1 MQINKRKSLIFSAS
15 FIFALILTILF
26 LIFSF
31 MHPTLHLT
39 KASGFSQKDLN
50 KQSNKLRFVV
60 PDTIDT
66 TKTTYISIKKEWFES
81 KGLGKITEIKAKP
94 GKYLALDFTDRHY
107 EDEVFTIYTKNW
119 LGITRKH
126 DVIVDYSNYL
136 RVFFPESYDGA
147 TPRKPIILP
156 YSKLE
161 SDYRAKLEDLR
172 KYDSFFAYDKKG
184 LVTSTAVHKEEV
196 FNKQNARGRAFI
208 VNNNTRISLVYDF
221 VLPGIFKDQ
230 TQKTQVYEQVEK
242 AVGKAKT
249 YDPLSQGL
257 EIKFN
262 TPPFYITKFLG
273 WYYTDPAGN
282 RVDLLPGQEFQI
294 PTWVKSELR
303 LIAKYE
309 MTTDVSKLG
318 PALDKQGLVSV
329 SYFDGP
335 ERVFFDIV
343 RKGTLLKER
352 VYAKPGYAYQGWYT
366 DPELTNKVDFK
377 KDIAD
382 THTVLYLKSKERP
395 ETPVQTHTVNFIT
408 KTHANQLLPLTVKH
422 GEKLDSNYSLPT
434 TVSYLDSE
442 GDLYELDYWR
452 LVDPLTGT
460 KTRFD
465 FNTPITE
472 DITLE
477 AVLKKRPIPNSKYTI
492 KRYFE
497 SLEHPGEFIEDIS
510 KQEEVIGQVP
520 GQEVELL
527 QHQYKAP
534 EGFDLTSDTE
544 TKKTINKDGS
554 TVFELKYTRIRY
566 KVNFEVNYN
575 NHFESANASSEPTQ
589 TIAYQGKVQKPQLTP
604 SLTKLGHTY
613 TFKHWQLKDAMG
625 NVYKEVKAFDFINT
639 QITKNTTLVAYFKEE
654 VQTAKYTIKHIYKG
668 LVQSQD
674 VVELESKNGQVGS
687 SVTVSEANGISKP
700 GFEIKPQSET
710 KIIQANGQTTFT
722 LTYERKTYLV
732 EYHYNS
738 GTLNGETSTSKTY
751 KFEEVLKD
759 VEHPKKTDPAQLKDY
774 TFVGWQDEATGEMID
789 FSQDNKVVKNLKLKA
804 IWQEATATRPVYLKI
819 IWEKINEPA
828 DQEVEQKIST
838 PRTIGATAQ
847 ITDADIQAAL
857 NQFISN
863 NPRPYYESNFDAANS
878 TTSVTITT
886 STDKHYITVYFK
898 ARTYTVNFDYDGLV
912 NSSVA
917 DVLKSAITLKYTQ
930 KLSAEIVDKMKAVLK
945 PGTADKDYMF
955 DKLIDKTTG
964 QEFDPTIAYNKNL
977 ELKPVFKEKDV
988 LVDITPKVSD
998 FDEDKVENPTW
1009 PKQTVKVGTKFDF
1022 QPTTN
1027 IKSGWRFLGWTKTQ
1041 GGPVEEITVTRATRE
1056 VYAVFAPGDTT
1067 YKIKHI
1073 FEGIEDISEREEVI
1087 TKSAKTNDSV
1097 TVSES
1102 DKLNGYDHG
1111 FEVKTTSQAQ
1121 TIKADGSTTFTLRYT
1136 RREFDVTFNV
1146 NFKNQLEGIASTN
1159 PETQKVKYEGKAKM
1173 PNDVPSITKHGRT
1186 YEFIHWQT
1194 EVSMNGTY
1202 SEQNAYDFLSKV
1214 TNNLSLV
1221 AYFKETIQ
1229 TVRYKVIH
1237 KLEKQGKY
1245 SSLDGKYDEVPEI
1258 ISNQKVE
1265 DGAIY
1270 RDYYALDY
1278 NLYEKDATHP
1288 DNVLYAQLT
1297 AGDNTTEVRQYYKL
1311 KEISVEFKKTEGI
1324 KNFKTADT
1332 IKVKKTRRITL
1343 PEYELKD
1350 NYKFIGWSL
1359 SETGSVESEFIAGDS
1374 NMQIFAKTEIQERE
1388 ITYTIRTQ
1396 KVDGSYDENTA
1407 TKSGKIG
1414 SKHTVEYTNY
1424 DNTIYQNPQ
1433 YSKSELTISAN
1444 QAENKVTVTI
1454 DRKTYTVTYQ
1464 VSGHSSTI
1472 PNKIFRHGQTHG
1484 EIDENQFQA
1493 DDLKIVKLELD
1504 GNQKSKEEIKNL
1516 IVTNNHTIKVYVGE
1530 ATRLVGKYPQ
1540 TKVTNTAGIV
1550 EDKQDN
1556 RQLHFNSKGINHLME
1571 ITRHYYKDNLG
1582 NRYEKLNGAYYK
1594 FEDVEFVKIPK
1605 KDTWFTKRIIDF
1617 SPFNFHYNDYA
1628 DNSKPEH
1635 SIFKAMVLEIGSII
1649 GETTYMPTYGD
1660 DRDFDIKPALGPT
1673 SNNFKF
1679 RKQAT
1684 DYANAVLG
1692 QYVGWE
1698 KQYRGADLTALGV
1711 GSDWQPFYQDSHK
1724 SNWWLGSQYI
1734 SQNSKPRARAILA
1747 SYLFFSNV
1755 NYVYGIVV
1763 CIR

>member
-1 MQINKRKSLIFSAS
+1 MQINKRKSLIISAL
-15 FIFALILTILF
+15 FIFALILTALF
-26 LIFSF
+26 LFFSF
-31 MHPTLHLT
+31 THPTLHLT
-39 KASGFSQKDLN
+39 KTSGFSQKDLK

-81 KGLGKITEIKAKP
+81 FGLGKITEIKAKP
-94 GKYLALDFTDRHY
+94 GKYLALDFTDRQY
-107 EDEVFTIYTKNW
+107 DSEVFTIYTKNW
-119 LGITRKH
+119 FGIKKQH

-147 TPRKPIILP
+147 APRKPIILP

-161 SDYRAKLEDLR
+161 TDYRAKLEELQR
-172 KYDSFFAYDKKG
+172 YDSFFAYDKKG
-184 LVTSTAVHKEEV
+184 LVASTAIRSEEV
-196 FNKQNARGRAFI
+196 FNKQNAQGRAFI

-221 VLPGIFKDQ
+221 VLPGIFKNQ

-242 AVGKAKT
+242 AVGKTKT
-249 YDPLSQGL
+249 YDPAKQGL

-309 MTTDVSKLG
+309 MTTDTSKLG

-352 VYAKPGYAYQGWYT
+352 VYAKLGYAYQGWYT
-366 DPELTNKVDFK
+366 DPELTNKVDFNK
-377 KDIAD
+377 NTAD
-382 THTVLYLKSKERP
+382 THTVLYLKSIKKP
-395 ETPVQTHTVNFIT
+395 ETPAQTHTVNFIT
-408 KTHANQLLPLTVKH
+408 KTNANQLLPLSVRH
-422 GEKLDSNYSLPT
+422 GEKLDINYSLPS
-434 TVSYLDSE
+434 TVSYLDE
-442 GDLYELDYWR
+442 HGNLWELDYWN
-452 LVDPLTGT
+452 LVDPITGT

-465 FNTPITE
+465 FNTLITE

-477 AVLKKRPIPNSKYTI
+477 AVLKKRLIPNSKYNI

-497 SLEHPGEFIEDIS
+497 SLEHTGEFIEDAS

-520 GQEVELL
+520 DQEVELL
-527 QHQYKAP
+527 AHQYKAP
-534 EGFDLTSDTE
+534 EGFNLTSDTK

-554 TVFELKYTRIRY
+554 TVFELRYTRIRY

-575 NHFESANASSEPTQ
+575 NHFAGANASSELTQ
-589 TIAYQGKVQKPQLTP
+589 TIPYQGKVRRPQLAP
-604 SLTKLGHTY
+604 SLTKPGHTY
-613 TFKHWQLKDAMG
+613 TFKHWQLKDEMG
-625 NVYKEVKAFDFINT
+625 NVYKGVNAFDFENA
-639 QITKNTTLVAYFKEE
+639 QIIKNTTLVAYFKEE

-674 VVELESKNGQVGS
+674 FVELESKNGQVGS
-687 SVTVSEANGISKP
+687 SVTVSEANRISKP

-710 KIIQANGQTTFT
+710 KTIQANGQTTFT
-722 LTYERKTYLV
+722 LTYERKTFLV
-732 EYHYNS
+732 EYNYNS
-738 GTLNGETSTSKTY
+738 GIVNGETQTSETY
-751 KFEEVLKD
+751 KFEEVLRD
-759 VEHPKKTDPAQLKDY
+759 IEHPTKTDPAHLKTY
-774 TFVGWQDEATGEMID
+774 TFAGWQDEATGQIID
-789 FSQDNKVVKNLKLKA
+789 FSQNIKVDKNLKLKA
-804 IWQEATATRPVYLKI
+804 IWQEATATRPVYLKM
-819 IWEKINEPA
+819 IWEKIDELT
-828 DQEVEQKIST
+828 DQEFEQEIST

-847 ITDADIQAAL
+847 IMDADIQAAL
-857 NQFISN
+857 NQFIAN
-863 NPRPYYESNFDAANS
+863 NPHPNHESNFDVARS
-878 TTSVTITT
+878 VSSVTITT
-886 STDKHYITVYFK
+886 SNDKHYITVYFK

-930 KLSAEIVDKMKAVLK
+930 KLSAEIVDKMKAVSK
-945 PGTADKDYMF
+945 PGTTDKDYVF
-955 DKLIDKTTG
+955 DKLINKTTG
-964 QEFDPTIAYNKNL
+964 EEFDPTIAYNKNL
-977 ELKPVFKEKDV
+977 ELKPIFKEKDV
-988 LVDITPKVSD
+988 LVEITPKVSD
-998 FDEDKVENPTW
+998 IDEDKVENPTW

-1027 IKSGWRFLGWTKTQ
+1027 IKSGWRFLGWAKTPS
-1041 GGPVEEITVTRATRE
+1041 GIVEEITVTRTTRE

-1087 TKSAKTNDSV
+1087 TKHAKTNDSV

-1111 FEVKTTSQAQ
+1111 FEVKTAAQTQ
-1121 TIKADGSTTFTLRYT
+1121 TIKPDGSTTFTLKYT

-1146 NFKNQLEGIASTN
+1146 NFKNQLEGTASQN
-1159 PETQKVKYEGKAKM
+1159 PATQKVKYEGKAKM
-1173 PNDVPSITKHGRT
+1173 PNTTPSITKHGRT

-1202 SEQNAYDFLSKV
+1202 SEQQAYDFLSKV
-1214 TNNLSLV
+1214 TNNFTLV

-1229 TVRYKVIH
+1229 TVRYKVVH

-1265 DGAIY
+1265 DGATY
-1270 RDYYALDY
+1270 RDYYALDS
-1278 NLYEKDATHP
+1278 NLYEKDTTHP

-1359 SETGSVESEFIAGDS
+1359 SETGAVESEFIAGDG

-1396 KVDGSYDENTA
+1396 KVDGSYAENTI

-1414 SKHTVEYTNY
+1414 TNHIVEYTNY

-1433 YSKSELTISAN
+1433 YSKQDLTVSAN
-1444 QAENKVTVTI
+1444 QADNQVTITI

-1464 VSGHSSTI
+1464 VDGHSLKI
-1472 PNKIFRHGQTHG
+1472 PDKTFRHGQTHG
-1484 EIDENQFQA
+1484 EIDESNFQA
-1493 DDLKIVKLELD
+1493 DELTIVKLELD

-1530 ATRLVGKYPQ
+1530 PTRLVGKYPQ

-1550 EDKQDN
+1550 EDKQDE
-1556 RQLHFNSKGINHLME
+1556 RQLHFTSKGNNYSIDF
-1571 ITRHYYKDNLG
+1571 TRHYYKDNLG
-1582 NRYEKLNGAYYK
+1582 NKYEKFNGQYYK

-1605 KDTWFTKRIIDF
+1605 KNTWFTKRIIDF

-1628 DNSKPEH
+1628 DNAKPEK
-1635 SIFKAMVLEIGSII
+1635 SIFNAMVGEIGRMI
-1649 GETTYMPTYGD
+1649 GETTYMPTYDDGD
-1660 DRDFDIKPALGPT
+1660 FSVKPALGPT
-1673 SNNFKF
+1673 NNNFKI
-1679 RKQAT
+1679 RRQPT
-1684 DYANAVLG
+1684 DYASAVLG
-1692 QYVGWE
+1692 NYVGWE
-1698 KQYRGADLTALGV
+1698 KQYRGTNLTTLGE
-1711 GSDWQPFYQDSHK
+1711 GISWEPYYQNSHN

-1734 SQNSKPRARAILA
+1734 SQNSKPRARAIFA
-1747 SYLFFSNV
+1747 SYLFFNNV

>member
-1 MQINKRKSLIFSAS
+1 MQNNKRKSLIISAL
-15 FIFALILTILF
+15 FIFALILTALF

-31 MHPTLHLT
+31 MHPTLHLA
-39 KASGFSQKDLN
+39 KASGFSQKDLK
-50 KQSNKLRFVV
+50 KQSQKLRFVV

-66 TKTTYISIKKEWFES
+66 TKSTYISIKKEWFES
-81 KGLGKITEIKAKP
+81 SALGKITEIKAKP
-94 GKYLALDFTDRHY
+94 GKYLALDFTDRKY
-107 EDEVFTIYTKNW
+107 DSEVFTIYTKNW
-119 LGITRKH
+119 FGVKKQH

-147 TPRKPIILP
+147 APRKPIILP

-184 LVTSTAVHKEEV
+184 FVTTTAVRSEEV
-196 FNKQNARGRAFI
+196 FNKQNAQGRAFI
-208 VNNNTRISLVYDF
+208 VNNNTHISLVYDF
-221 VLPGIFKDQ
+221 VLPGIFKNQ
-230 TQKTQVYEQVEK
+230 AQKTQVYEQIEK
-242 AVGKAKT
+242 AVVKTKT
-249 YDPLSQGL
+249 YDPEKQGL
-257 EIKFN
+257 KIKFN
-262 TPPFYITKFLG
+262 TQPFYITKFLG
-273 WYYTDPAGN
+273 WYYTDPVGN

-343 RKGTLLKER
+343 KKGTLLKER

-377 KDIAD
+377 KDIAV
-382 THTVLYLKSKERP
+382 THTVVYLKSIKRP
-395 ETPVQTHTVNFIT
+395 ETTAQTHTVNFIT
-408 KTHANQLLPLTVKH
+408 KTKANQLLPLTVRH
-422 GEKLDSNYSLPT
+422 GEKLDTNYSLPS
-434 TVSYLDSE
+434 TVSYLDE
-442 GDLYELDYWR
+442 HGNLWELDYWNI
-452 LVDPLTGT
+452 VDPITGT
-460 KTRFD
+460 RTRFD
-465 FNTPITE
+465 FNTLLSE

-477 AVLKKRPIPNSKYTI
+477 AVLKKRLIPNSKYTI

-497 SLEHPGEFIEDIS
+497 SLKHPGEFIEDAS
-510 KQEEVIGQVP
+510 KQEEVLGQVP
-520 GQEVELL
+520 NQEVELL
-527 QHQYKAP
+527 PHQYKAP

-554 TVFELKYTRIRY
+554 TVFELRYTRIRY

-575 NHFESANASSEPTQ
+575 NHFEGANASSEPTQ
-589 TIAYQGKVQKPQLTP
+589 TIAYQGKAHRPQLTP
-604 SLTKLGHTY
+604 SLTKSGHTY
-613 TFKHWQLKDAMG
+613 TFKHWQLKDEMG
-625 NVYKEVKAFDFINT
+625 NVYKEVNAFDFDNT
-639 QITKNTTLVAYFKEE
+639 QIIKNTTLVAYFKEE
-654 VQTAKYTIKHIYKG
+654 VQTAKYIIKHIYKG
-668 LVQSQD
+668 LVQSQN
-674 VVELESKNGQVGS
+674 VVELETKNAQVGS

-710 KIIQANGQTTFT
+710 KTIKSNGQTIFT

-732 EYHYNS
+732 EYNYNS
-738 GTLNGETSTSKTY
+738 GTVNGKTQTSKTY

-759 VEHPKKTDPAQLKDY
+759 VEHPEKTDPAHLKTY
-774 TFVGWQDEATGEMID
+774 TFAGWQNEETGQMID
-789 FSQDNKVVKNLKLKA
+789 FSQDIKVVKNLKLKA
-804 IWQEATATRPVYLKI
+804 IWQEATATRPVYLKM
-819 IWEKINEPA
+819 IWEKINEQT
-828 DQEVEQKIST
+828 DQKVEQEIST
-838 PRTIGATAQ
+838 ERKIGATAR

-857 NQFISN
+857 NKFIAN
-863 NPRPYYESNFDAANS
+863 NLHPNHESNYDATNS
-878 TTSVTITT
+878 VLSVTITN

-898 ARTYTVNFDYDGLV
+898 ARTYTVDFDYDGLV

-917 DVLKSAITLKYTQ
+917 DELKSTITLKYSQ
-930 KLSAEIVDKMKAVLK
+930 KLSTEIVDKMKAVSK
-945 PGTADKDYMF
+945 PGTADKDYVF
-955 DKLIDKTTG
+955 DKLINKTTG
-964 QEFDPTIAYNKNL
+964 EEFDPTIAYNKNL
-977 ELKPVFKEKDV
+977 ELKPIFKEKDV

-998 FDEDKVENPTW
+998 IDEDKVENSTW
-1009 PKQTVKVGTKFDF
+1009 PKQTVKVGTKFNF

-1027 IKSGWRFLGWTKTQ
+1027 IKSGWRFLGWAKTQ
-1041 GGPVEEITVTRATRE
+1041 SGPVEEITVTRTTRE

-1073 FEGIEDISEREEVI
+1073 FEGIEDILEREEVI

-1097 TVSES
+1097 TVSEL

-1111 FEVKTTSQAQ
+1111 FEVKTTSQTQ
-1121 TIKADGSTTFTLRYT
+1121 TIKADGSTTFTLKYT

-1146 NFKNQLEGIASTN
+1146 NFKNQLEGIASAN

-1173 PNDVPSITKHGRT
+1173 PNNAPSITKHGRT

-1214 TNNLSLV
+1214 TNSLSLV

-1229 TVRYKVIH
+1229 TVRYKVVH
-1237 KLEKQGKY
+1237 KLEKQGKF

-1265 DGAIY
+1265 DGATY
-1270 RDYYALDY
+1270 RDYYALDT
-1278 NLYEKDATHP
+1278 NLYEKDTTHP
-1288 DNVLYAQLT
+1288 DNVLFAQLT

-1311 KEISVEFKKTEGI
+1311 KEISIEFKKTEGI

-1359 SETGSVESEFIAGDS
+1359 SETGAVENEFIAGDS

-1388 ITYTIRTQ
+1388 ITYNIRTQ
-1396 KVDGSYDENTA
+1396 KVDGSYDENTE

-1414 SKHTVEYTNY
+1414 TKHTVEYSNY
-1424 DNTIYQNPQ
+1424 DNTIYQDPQ
-1433 YSKSELTISAN
+1433 YSKPELTVSAN
-1444 QAENKVTVTI
+1444 QADNQVTITI
-1454 DRKTYTVTYQ
+1454 DRKTYKVTYDIK
-1464 VSGHSSTI
+1464 GHTSKI
-1472 PNKIFRHGQTHG
+1472 PDKIFRHGQTHG
-1484 EIDENQFQA
+1484 EIDESQFQA

-1530 ATRLVGKYPQ
+1530 PTRLVGKYPQ
-1540 TKVTNTAGIV
+1540 TKVTNTADIV

-1556 RQLHFNSKGINHLME
+1556 RLLHFNSKGQNYFIE
-1571 ITRHYYKDNLG
+1571 YTRHYYKDNLG

-1628 DNSKPEH
+1628 DNAKPEH
-1635 SIFKAMVLEIGSII
+1635 SIFKAMVLDIGRTI

-1673 SNNFKF
+1673 NNNFKL
-1679 RKQAT
+1679 RKGAT

-1698 KQYRGADLTALGV
+1698 KKYRGADLTTLGV
-1711 GSDWQPFYQDSHK
+1711 GTDWQPFYQNNHK
-1724 SNWWLGSQYI
+1724 SNWWLGTQYN